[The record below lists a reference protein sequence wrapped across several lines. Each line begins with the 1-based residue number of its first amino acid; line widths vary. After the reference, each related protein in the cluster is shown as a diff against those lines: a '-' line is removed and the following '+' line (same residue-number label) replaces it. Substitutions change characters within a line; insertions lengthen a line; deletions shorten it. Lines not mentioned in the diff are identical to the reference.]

1 MVKVSIEVRSG
12 AARFAVAVSALNAR
26 RALGIAQGRYSGGDR
41 PVRFPFDPEGFFE
54 TGPAA
59 RAGSTAEC
67 GRPAA
72 AVAA

>member
-12 AARFAVAVSALNAR
+12 AACFAVAVSAQSAR
-26 RALGIAQGRYSGGDR
+26 RTLGIAQGRYPGGDCG
-41 PVRFPFDPEGFFE
+41 VRFPLDPEGFFD

-67 GRPAA
+67 GCPAA